1 MNKNFT
7 LSPYKITWVE
17 FRAVKGIVTKKD
29 AKILRK
35 YTMLGNNFRNG
46 DRIHEHFASKDMAL
60 AYIDCKCEDF
70 KKLSKHYEVRIC
82 TYKQF
87 SLGHIEMM
95 MELCYDQHNKGYDKF
110 AHGNSLY

>member
-1 MNKNFT
+1 MNKNIT

-29 AKILRK
+29 TKILRK

-87 SLGHIEMM
+87 SLGHIENG
-95 MELCYDQHNKGYDKF
+95 CNIIPFTTKQ
-110 AHGNSLY
+110 NSEMFII